1 MERNIKT
8 FEQKRVLLIKKI
20 IAAVILAAIL
30 VVAFLGIK
38 HLIEKQQ
45 EQKYLETYGKAAVH
59 VGENTV
65 TYDIYRCLYLNYKDT
80 LIADFTDEKGN
91 VDTAA
96 LHSEIRKCVLNDIRN
111 IYATVSL
118 AADHGMSPTD
128 GDVLG
133 VVESYV
139 TEMKTYYEEN
149 GLDFEADLEKMY
161 LTESAFKFL
170 ESVAVLQDKLFT
182 VLVSDGGVIEDNDE
196 KVLEI
201 LRSDDFIRAKH
212 IFIENDEGEDVEN
225 NRAIA
230 ATVID
235 EYKSG
240 VSFDT
245 LIGRF
250 SEDYSMPYDGY
261 YFTQQEAVNLEVGEI
276 SGVIESDAGFHILL
290 RLPKDDEY
298 LNNNFNDLKSQY
310 QSITFND
317 LLEQRAARLTPVETD
332 FVLSLSYEEI
342 K

>member
-1 MERNIKT
+1 MVAGHLRE
-8 FEQKRVLLIKKI
+8 KRGYYHIVLS
-20 IAAVILAAIL
+20 
-30 VVAFLGIK
+30 
-38 HLIEKQQ
+38 
-45 EQKYLETYGKAAVH
+45 Y
-59 VGENTV
+59 
-65 TYDIYRCLYLNYKDT
+65 
-80 LIADFTDEKGN
+80 TDENGK
-91 VDTAA
+91 VDTAG
-96 LHSEIRKCVLNDIRN
+96 LHAKIRTCVLNDIRN

-118 AADHGMSPTD
+118 AADYGMSPTD

-133 VVESYV
+133 MVESYV
-139 TEMKTYYEEN
+139 SEMKTYYEEN
-149 GLDFEADLEKMY
+149 KLDFEADLAEMY
-161 LTESAFKFL
+161 LTESAFKFF
-170 ESVAVLQDKLFT
+170 ESVGVLQDKLFT
-182 VLVSDGGVIEDNDE
+182 MLVSDGGVIEDNDE
-196 KVLEI
+196 KVLAI

-212 IFIENDEGEDVEN
+212 IFIENDEGEDIEN

-230 ATVID
+230 ASVIE

-261 YFTQQEAVNLEVGEI
+261 YFTKQDAVNLEVGEI
-276 SGVIESDAGFHILL
+276 SRVIESDAGFHILL

-317 LLEQRAARLTPVETD
+317 LLEKRAALLTPVETD
-332 FVLSLSYEEI
+332 FILSLSYEEI